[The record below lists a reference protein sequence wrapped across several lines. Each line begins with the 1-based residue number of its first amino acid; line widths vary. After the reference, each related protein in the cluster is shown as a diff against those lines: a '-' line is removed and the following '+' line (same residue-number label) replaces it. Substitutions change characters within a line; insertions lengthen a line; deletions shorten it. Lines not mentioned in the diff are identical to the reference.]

1 MKDLGQ
7 NFQTFDDAR
16 SRAVE
21 ILIAVGDDDAIAL
34 QRTGQPWQACPNNRS
49 QSVQRCLL
57 IGTIVLINSSS
68 ERFGYIAENAIS
80 RPS

>member
-21 ILIAVGDDDAIAL
+21 ILIAVGDEDVEDAHPVF
-34 QRTGQPWQACPNNRS
+34 GQ
-49 QSVQRCLL
+49 
-57 IGTIVLINSSS
+57 
-68 ERFGYIAENAIS
+68 
-80 RPS
+80 